1 MIKSSSCYVAVSE
14 SRRCCERDT
23 AISVNGLMRADESPE
38 QVVTDG
44 ERFRYLPQLHFCAAL
59 RGRVCANMGGTA
71 G

>member
-14 SRRCCERDT
+14 SRRCCECDT